1 MASALE
7 DGILICQHNSLTSH
21 LGLTPYMS
29 PSTIPIRP
37 GPNLPQPLPL
47 PASIL
52 EPSQL
57 SELSSQ
63 QIPVPDPGVG
73 VPWTKE
79 GWWQANGASDP
90 RKHTSLL

>member
-37 GPNLPQPLPL
+37 GPSLPQPLPL

-63 QIPVPDPGVG
+63 QIPVPDPGV
-73 VPWTKE
+73 E
-79 GWWQANGASDP
+79 GALDKRGLVAGKRSQ
-90 RKHTSLL
+90 